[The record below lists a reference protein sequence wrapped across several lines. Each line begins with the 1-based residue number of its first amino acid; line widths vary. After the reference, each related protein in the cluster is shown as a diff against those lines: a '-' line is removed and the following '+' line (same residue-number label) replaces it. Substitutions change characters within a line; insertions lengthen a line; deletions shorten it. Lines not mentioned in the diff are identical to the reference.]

1 MKESFFF
8 KKKVTKQAT
17 KVKLSQKKLFTLSD
31 VIPTGKYCNSD
42 ANDNFNAITV
52 PNLNFGSNYYNTTSN
67 YVQNFKRVFCFSL
80 IHFVAL
86 ITFYTPKNI
95 RKLMAS

>member
-1 MKESFFF
+1 M
-8 KKKVTKQAT
+8 
-17 KVKLSQKKLFTLSD
+17 LYLQKNIVIAMLMTTL
-31 VIPTGKYCNSD
+31 TRLQ
-42 ANDNFNAITV
+42 TV